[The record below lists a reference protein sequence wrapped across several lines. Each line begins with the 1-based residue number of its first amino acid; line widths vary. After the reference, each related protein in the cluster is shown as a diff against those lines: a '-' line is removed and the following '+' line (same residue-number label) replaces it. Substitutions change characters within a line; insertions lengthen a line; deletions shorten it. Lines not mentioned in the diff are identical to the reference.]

1 MDISSTIIDASN
13 NTHVM
18 KDTENEMYEQ
28 KKQELL
34 EKRKQMMEIK
44 KQEIIKLVCR
54 QTNYTEEEAENLLET
69 NSFNYLKVINDYLGV
84 KPVISNDS
92 SKTTNQMVYG
102 EMRKF
107 LDHGARKFLHQQEQ
121 TKKYN
126 EFLERKKQQEE
137 NNTKKED

>member
-44 KQEIIKLVCR
+44 KQEIIEDKNVKK
-54 QTNYTEEEAENLLET
+54 ET
-69 NSFNYLKVINDYLGV
+69 NH
-84 KPVISNDS
+84 
-92 SKTTNQMVYG
+92 VYH
-102 EMRKF
+102 RQI
-107 LDHGARKFLHQQEQ
+107 L
-121 TKKYN
+121 
-126 EFLERKKQQEE
+126 
-137 NNTKKED
+137 